1 MKFFRARVL
10 LWPMLLLVGVV
21 AAAGIFGVSTLWLAS
36 PFGQTT
42 QSRSTQVVEALERKK
57 DVVVLNLSIA
67 GLDDDKT
74 NLKLYGVDVPGSNRA
89 TFLRYT
95 FNAKLGFSGADV
107 TIRETDENRIQ
118 VSIPKFAFIGYDNF
132 DSEIAA
138 EENGLLSGLTP
149 AIDDREMAE
158 NFLNDETRQEYV
170 DMNTDLLEEQAQT
183 FYTDIVTAIDPTI
196 TLEFEFAQ

>member
-21 AAAGIFGVSTLWLAS
+21 AATGIFGVSTLWLAS
-36 PFGQTT
+36 PFSLTT

-57 DVVVLNLSIA
+57 DVVVLNLSVTA
-67 GLDDDKT
+67 DDDDRT
-74 NLKLYGVDVPGSNRA
+74 NLKFYGYDVPGSDRA
-89 TFLRYT
+89 TFLRYA
-95 FNAKLGFSGADV
+95 FDAKLGFAGADV
-107 TIRETDENRIQ
+107 KIQETGENRIL

-138 EENGLLSGLTP
+138 EEDGLLSWLTP

-158 NFLNDETRQEYV
+158 KFLNEEKRQEYV
-170 DMNTDLLEEQAQT
+170 VKHTDLLKEGAQA
-183 FYTDIVTAIDPTI
+183 FYTAIVTAIDPTI

>member
-1 MKFFRARVL
+1 
-10 LWPMLLLVGVV
+10 MLLLVGIV
-21 AAAGIFGVSTLWLAS
+21 AAAGIFGVTTLWLAS
-36 PFGQTT
+36 PFSHTT

-57 DVVVLNLSIA
+57 DVVVLNLSVTA
-67 GLDDDKT
+67 VDDDQT
-74 NLKLYGVDVPGSNRA
+74 NLKFYGLDVPGSDRA

-95 FNAKLGFSGADV
+95 FDAKLGFAGADV
-107 TIRETDENRIQ
+107 TIQETGENEIL

-138 EENGLLSGLTP
+138 EENGLLSWLTP

-158 NFLNDETRQEYV
+158 KFLNDDTRQEYV
-170 DMNTDLLEEQAQT
+170 TRNTVLLEEQAQT

-196 TLEFEFAQ
+196 ALEFEFAQ